1 MPKNDGTFTI
11 PENKV
16 KDGSEVTAIGT
27 DDKGNAAD
35 ADATAGNNP
44 DTTADKPTLT
54 PETDG
59 SVSVKPG
66 EDNTKVVVKYTDEDG
81 AEKTATLTKGADGN
95 WTSDNPDVTPKN
107 DGTFTIPENKVK
119 DGSEVTAIGTDDKGN
134 AADADAATAG
144 NNPNTTADKPV
155 ITAENDGSVTVKAG
169 DDNVIMGVKFKDEND
184 KDQTVAIKKENGE
197 WILFFDSGDNNVTVD
212 KDSGIVKI
220 PADKLKDGGEVNALG
235 RDNLDNR
242 ADADPVNA
250 GSDPKNA
257 KPITEDKDGDGTP
270 DGIVSSPAAIDETG
284 NNNKVTTTIK
294 LDNNNGV
301 DNLPI
306 TIVGTGGKPV
316 SAEDF
321 EAPVVKYTDPT
332 DNTEK
337 VLAPNA
343 DGTYNVPAGVTEL
356 KVEHTAKADNSTE
369 GAETGK
375 VKVGNVEGNEVTVN
389 DTSTTPLPDE
399 AKAPTLA
406 KDPANQGGAIVTP
419 DPSNDQVVV
428 TFHNEKGEEQT
439 VTVKKGDDGTW
450 TPEGQLPE
458 RVTLDPATGKVT
470 ITPDAVKDGGQVNA
484 TGKESGKTDKAGE
497 PLTTD
502 TDAKNAKPIT
512 EDKDGDGTPDGIVS
526 SPAAI
531 DETGNNNKVTTTIKL
546 DNNNGVDNLPITIV
560 GTGGKPVSAEDF
572 EAPVVKYTDPTD
584 NTEKVLAPNADGTY
598 NVPAGV
604 TELKVEHTAKADNST
619 EGAETGKVKVGN
631 VEGNEVTVNDTS
643 TTPLPD
649 EAKAPTLAK
658 DPANQGGAIVTPD
671 PSNDQVVVTFPNEKG
686 EEQTVTVKKGDDGT
700 WTPEGQLPER
710 VTLDPATGKVTIT
723 PDAVKDGGQVNATGK
738 ESGKTDKAGEP
749 LTTDADAK
757 NAKPITED
765 KDGDG
770 TPDGVVSS
778 PAAIDETGNNNKVTT
793 TIKLDNNNG
802 VDNLP
807 ITIVGTGGKPVSAED
822 FEAPVVKYTDP
833 TDNTEKVLA
842 PNADGTYNVPAG
854 VTELKVEH
862 TAKADN
868 STEGAETGKV
878 KVGNVEG
885 NEVTVND
892 TSTTPLPDEA
902 KAPTLA
908 KDPAN
913 QGGAIVTPNPSND
926 LVFVTFPN
934 EKGEK
939 QTVTV
944 EKGDD
949 GTWTPEGQLPA
960 GVTVDPATGKVTIA
974 PDAVKDGGQVNATG
988 KESGKTDKAG
998 EPLTTDTD
1006 AKNAKPIIEDKDG
1019 DGKPDG
1025 VVSEPPTIDETGAN
1039 KVTTTIKLD
1048 NNNGVDNLP
1057 ITIVG
1062 TGNKPVSA
1070 EDFEAPVVK
1079 YTDPTDNTEKV
1090 LAPNADGT
1098 YNVPAGVTE
1107 LKVEHTAKE
1116 DNSTEGA
1123 ETGKVKVGNVE
1134 GNEITVND
1142 TSIDAAK
1149 LEIDIT
1155 EIAGDS
1161 QSASVKDDGTAAGDV
1176 YAQISPAEAAGG
1188 FLIRGTSKDISG
1200 DITVTIGEKSGAVIV
1215 TKTVTPAADGSW
1227 SVNIG
1232 ANELTGYAATKEYE
1246 VKAVGKDANNTSV
1259 EDIDYTASTPQ
1270 VTAIKLVDNLN
1281 DEPLE
1286 DGTYQYSDY
1295 YTQNN
1300 PKYVGDV
1307 AKATNPQTATSLA
1320 NGLTNDKDAVLEF
1333 TLDKA
1338 PTAGQTVKVYRYT
1351 LSESSDVNNPYTEH
1365 GKTDVTADML
1375 ASTDGLTYTVT
1386 PKGNNVLSET
1396 YSQNYR
1402 YEVVVEDKNGD
1413 ALSTGDKG
1421 KFDFRLDTL
1430 VEQMSVEKFDIATGE
1445 VIFAPVGLSEV
1456 GATIEYRYA
1465 TSTGKTNWSA
1475 PVTADGEGKYHL
1487 TLNNFNR
1494 KVSGALELRIIDA
1507 AGNVSE
1513 TKVSVLRNLTAEMN
1527 LQQGPDPRPAG
1538 STIGAPITYGN
1549 GSMDDAAVTIPK
1561 QPLTNASNGG
1571 FVTTNGNDT
1580 VIFGL
1585 DFNHFGNM
1593 GVYNGTFG
1601 ATGSGTFGGFDA
1613 GAGDDSVQFRGT
1625 AQSMYGQKIAMGAG
1639 NDRVAIAGGLL
1650 VGNYTIDLGQA
1661 EDKAGDTN
1669 ILYVGG
1675 NTANAT
1681 EIKFFSGAGNDR
1693 IQIDGT
1699 FDGNKTV
1706 DLGEGNN
1713 ELRVGYGAAGG
1724 TDLVKKID
1732 FTAGSGDDVISVKGS
1747 ISTIAG
1753 QKQTFNL
1760 GEGDNFIE
1768 VGKDV
1773 DTDGTFSFGNGN
1785 DTVNIKD
1792 TLKGGTFNF
1801 SGGDDVMTVG
1811 SILKSAEDNVHIN
1824 MGSGNDSLTITGSRV
1839 NTGNG
1844 AIDGGEGNDTI
1855 FLHGTD
1861 LKLDMN
1867 QVLNFDTIDMRA
1879 ITGGTGN
1886 QKVTLTL
1893 ADLQRL
1899 GDNITQ
1905 LYIKGDVGDTVDFG
1919 NNGGNGSDNQAKN
1932 GTNGIEFKDSGG
1944 ALQNNWNVWQKTGT
1958 DIVKDGVVYDKYTY
1972 YGATGQVN
1980 NEEVYIQQGV
1990 SII

>member
-1 MPKNDGTFTI
+1 
-11 PENKV
+11 
-16 KDGSEVTAIGT
+16 
-27 DDKGNAAD
+27 
-35 ADATAGNNP
+35 
-44 DTTADKPTLT
+44 
-54 PETDG
+54 
-59 SVSVKPG
+59 
-66 EDNTKVVVKYTDEDG
+66 
-81 AEKTATLTKGADGN
+81 
-95 WTSDNPDVTPKN
+95 
-107 DGTFTIPENKVK
+107 
-119 DGSEVTAIGTDDKGN
+119 
-134 AADADAATAG
+134 
-144 NNPNTTADKPV
+144 
-155 ITAENDGSVTVKAG
+155 
-169 DDNVIMGVKFKDEND
+169 
-184 KDQTVAIKKENGE
+184 
-197 WILFFDSGDNNVTVD
+197 
-212 KDSGIVKI
+212 
-220 PADKLKDGGEVNALG
+220 
-235 RDNLDNR
+235 
-242 ADADPVNA
+242 
-250 GSDPKNA
+250 
-257 KPITEDKDGDGTP
+257 
-270 DGIVSSPAAIDETG
+270 
-284 NNNKVTTTIK
+284 
-294 LDNNNGV
+294 
-301 DNLPI
+301 
-306 TIVGTGGKPV
+306 
-316 SAEDF
+316 
-321 EAPVVKYTDPT
+321 
-332 DNTEK
+332 
-337 VLAPNA
+337 
-343 DGTYNVPAGVTEL
+343 
-356 KVEHTAKADNSTE
+356 
-369 GAETGK
+369 
-375 VKVGNVEGNEVTVN
+375 
-389 DTSTTPLPDE
+389 
-399 AKAPTLA
+399 
-406 KDPANQGGAIVTP
+406 
-419 DPSNDQVVV
+419 
-428 TFHNEKGEEQT
+428 
-439 VTVKKGDDGTW
+439 
-450 TPEGQLPE
+450 
-458 RVTLDPATGKVT
+458 
-470 ITPDAVKDGGQVNA
+470 
-484 TGKESGKTDKAGE
+484 
-497 PLTTD
+497 
-502 TDAKNAKPIT
+502 
-512 EDKDGDGTPDGIVS
+512 
-526 SPAAI
+526 
-531 DETGNNNKVTTTIKL
+531 
-546 DNNNGVDNLPITIV
+546 
-560 GTGGKPVSAEDF
+560 
-572 EAPVVKYTDPTD
+572 
-584 NTEKVLAPNADGTY
+584 
-598 NVPAGV
+598 
-604 TELKVEHTAKADNST
+604 
-619 EGAETGKVKVGN
+619 
-631 VEGNEVTVNDTS
+631 
-643 TTPLPD
+643 
-649 EAKAPTLAK
+649 
-658 DPANQGGAIVTPD
+658 
-671 PSNDQVVVTFPNEKG
+671 
-686 EEQTVTVKKGDDGT
+686 
-700 WTPEGQLPER
+700 
-710 VTLDPATGKVTIT
+710 
-723 PDAVKDGGQVNATGK
+723 
-738 ESGKTDKAGEP
+738 
-749 LTTDADAK
+749 
-757 NAKPITED
+757 
-765 KDGDG
+765 
-770 TPDGVVSS
+770 
-778 PAAIDETGNNNKVTT
+778 
-793 TIKLDNNNG
+793 
-802 VDNLP
+802 
-807 ITIVGTGGKPVSAED
+807 
-822 FEAPVVKYTDP
+822 
-833 TDNTEKVLA
+833 
-842 PNADGTYNVPAG
+842 
-854 VTELKVEH
+854 
-862 TAKADN
+862 
-868 STEGAETGKV
+868 
-878 KVGNVEG
+878 
-885 NEVTVND
+885 
-892 TSTTPLPDEA
+892 
-902 KAPTLA
+902 
-908 KDPAN
+908 
-913 QGGAIVTPNPSND
+913 
-926 LVFVTFPN
+926 
-934 EKGEK
+934 
-939 QTVTV
+939 
-944 EKGDD
+944 
-949 GTWTPEGQLPA
+949 
-960 GVTVDPATGKVTIA
+960 
-974 PDAVKDGGQVNATG
+974 
-988 KESGKTDKAG
+988 
-998 EPLTTDTD
+998 
-1006 AKNAKPIIEDKDG
+1006 
-1019 DGKPDG
+1019 
-1025 VVSEPPTIDETGAN
+1025 
-1039 KVTTTIKLD
+1039 
-1048 NNNGVDNLP
+1048 
-1057 ITIVG
+1057 
-1062 TGNKPVSA
+1062 
-1070 EDFEAPVVK
+1070 
-1079 YTDPTDNTEKV
+1079 
-1090 LAPNADGT
+1090 DGT

-1456 GATIEYRYA
+1456 SATIEYRYA